1 MEITTENGEEITVTT
16 LDNETLEAL
25 EASESGEYET
35 VIENQAEIIKQLE
48 NVNTELTEINSLVG
62 IIFGAL
68 LLYGVYRFLSGVI
81 SSMFGGG

>member
-48 NVNTELTEINSLVG
+48 NVNTELTEINSFVG